1 MWSLHVWK
9 ESLEN
14 GNIAYTREL
23 CDCPQPA
30 YLSIA
35 PLLLWCA
42 KSLSWCHTA
51 PLPKL
56 AAVLWGSV
64 RAGEPDWTRDKS
76 AKAAGAVQD
85 RERLQVS
92 TGPGETTS
100 SYNYSAAKEVWP
112 YWDCSE
118 LVKRSRWQG
127 QSDRLR
133 QDTASMNI
141 HCFDKRY
148 RIHAS
153 FGIFFWLNV
162 RPSAV
167 LALSMGGWH
176 KTFQLCI
183 SIATCIC

>member
-1 MWSLHVWK
+1 MRSLHVWK

-30 YLSIA
+30 YLPIA
-35 PLLLWCA
+35 PLLLCCA
-42 KSLSWCHTA
+42 KSLSWCHN

-56 AAVLWGSV
+56 SRRCSGEACGQGSQIGPEIK
-64 RAGEPDWTRDKS
+64 RGCRCCS
-76 AKAAGAVQD
+76 D

-92 TGPGETTS
+92 TVLEKPHPLTTS
-100 SYNYSAAKEVWP
+100 GDEVWPP

-148 RIHAS
+148 RDTCKPWR
-153 FGIFFWLNV
+153 FF
-162 RPSAV
+162 
-167 LALSMGGWH
+167 LA
-176 KTFQLCI
+176 KC
-183 SIATCIC
+183 